1 MTKARAALCA
11 VVAVLALAG
20 TACGGDDGSEA
31 GGGASAAASST
42 DGGGGGGGGGGAGDQ
57 TVTIKDFTYD
67 PSELT
72 VDGSTTIE
80 VLNEDDAEHSFT
92 LDDDSVSQDVQ
103 PGESATVTIDPAAS
117 IGWHCEFHPDMTG
130 TITVG

>member
-1 MTKARAALCA
+1 MTRTRAALCTA
-11 VVAVLALAG
+11 VAVLALAG
-20 TACGGDDGSEA
+20 AACGGDDGSEVGA
-31 GGGASAAASST
+31 GSATAAAST
-42 DGGGGGGGGGGAGDQ
+42 GGGGTADQ
-57 TVTIKDFTYD
+57 TVTIKDFTFD

-72 VDGSTTIE
+72 FDGSTTIE
-80 VLNEDDAEHSFT
+80 VVNEDDTEHSFT

-130 TITVG
+130 SITVS